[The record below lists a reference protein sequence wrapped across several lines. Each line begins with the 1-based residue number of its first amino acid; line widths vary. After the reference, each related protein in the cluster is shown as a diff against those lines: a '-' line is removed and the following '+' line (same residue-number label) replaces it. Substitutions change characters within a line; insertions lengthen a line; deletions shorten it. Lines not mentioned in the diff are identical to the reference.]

1 MAKTKSSKRLTKL
14 SKKRLSKIRKSH
26 KKNRIIKGGANTKRV
41 NVKIGVDVNAPVVE
55 ILFNNFEDLKNKVIK
70 KFNENNMNIDN
81 VRIINFHTIITNYNL
96 DVEYQNVKVGNG
108 NFVAIPVVKGLNV
121 GEL

>member
-81 VRIINFHTIITNYNL
+81 VRIINFHTTITNYNL